1 MRSALHRDPSLS
13 HPKVSSQIASR
24 SKKRLRSRHAP
35 IKTPRTPARYG
46 RDPFGDHRN
55 IDWMLCAQHAA
66 DRFDDDPKRPSLF
79 TSLVAP
85 QIPRVP
91 GSLPRS
97 ERLVRWRCGV
107 LSSSSSVI
115 RLQKPQSKRL
125 AIRRYVHRTSGSA
138 GAEGIPLRSQFDWY
152 LSMCCKRGLVTRN
165 VLEISRRSN

>member
-1 MRSALHRDPSLS
+1 MHSIAILPFLIPKYLAKSRVAPRSDYGL
-13 HPKVSSQIASR
+13 VM
-24 SKKRLRSRHAP
+24 LRSRPLEHPPVMAA
-35 IKTPRTPARYG
+35 ILLVITGILTGCFAHSTR
-46 RDPFGDHRN
+46 
-55 IDWMLCAQHAA
+55 A

-79 TSLVAP
+79 ASLVAP

>member
-1 MRSALHRDPSLS
+1 MRRALHRDPSLS
-13 HPKVSSQIASR
+13 YPKVSSQVASR

-35 IKTPRTPARYG
+35 IKTPRTFARYG

-66 DRFDDDPKRPSLF
+66 DRFDDDRKRPSLF
-79 TSLVAP
+79 ASLLASLVAP
-85 QIPRVP
+85 RIPRVP
-91 GSLPRS
+91 SSLPRS

-125 AIRRYVHRTSGSA
+125 AVRRYVHRTSGSA
-138 GAEGIPLRSQFDWY
+138 GAEGIPVRS
-152 LSMCCKRGLVTRN
+152 
-165 VLEISRRSN
+165 